1 MKKTFLFL
9 FILGIFTLFY
19 SCSSEDITREIV
31 TIEDELDPND
41 PNDPDPDDPDDP
53 DPDPEPQE
61 IEGFMACDGG
71 FAGIYP
77 CWDYDLISHIPL
89 NIFGAT
95 KANDCWG
102 WTDPQTGRE
111 YAIIG
116 FNNGTGFV
124 DVTDTENIIYVGK
137 MPITTSTSDW
147 RDIKVYNNFAFLVS
161 ESPGYG
167 MRVFNL
173 AKLRDVEETPAF
185 FATDY
190 YYSEFDQAHNIAIN
204 EDTGYAYVVGSGT
217 YSGGPHF
224 INIQSPLN
232 PIHEGGFNG
241 GGYSHDAQVVT
252 YNGPDSDYTGRE
264 IYIGSNVYG
273 IVIVDVTDKSNPEL
287 ISTQSYPNVGYSH
300 QGWLTE
306 DHRYFLAGDEFDEL
320 DYGVNTR
327 TLIMDF
333 EDLDNPILMSEYNAP
348 SFAIDH
354 NGYTKGD
361 LFYLASYTAGLRII
375 DISSIE
381 TGSLEEVGYFDSFP
395 TNNATEFNGAW
406 SVYPYFDSGK
416 IIISDI
422 NNGLF
427 IVQKKP

>member
-1 MKKTFLFL
+1 MKNTLLIL
-9 FILGIFTLFY
+9 FILGIFAIIY
-19 SCSSEDITREIV
+19 SCSSEDITRETVIIV
-31 TIEDELDPND
+31 DELDPND
-41 PNDPDPDDPDDP
+41 PEPDENDPVDP
-53 DPDPEPQE
+53 DPDPEPEE
-61 IEGFMACDGG
+61 IDGFFACDGG
-71 FAGIYP
+71 VDGIYP
-77 CWDYDLISHIPL
+77 CWDSDLITHIPL
-89 NIFGAT
+89 SVFGAS

-124 DVTDTENIIYVGK
+124 DVTDTDNIIYVAK
-137 MPITTSTSDW
+137 WPITTSTSEW
-147 RDIKVYNNFAFLVS
+147 RDIKVYNNFAFQVS
-161 ESPGYG
+161 ESLGYG

-173 AKLRDVEETPAF
+173 AKLRGVDETPGVLT
-185 FATDY
+185 TDY
-190 YYSEFDQAHNIAIN
+190 YYNELDKAHNIAIN

-224 INIQSPLN
+224 INIQNPLN
-232 PIHEGGFNG
+232 PVQEGGFNG
-241 GGYSHDAQVVT
+241 GGYNHDAQVVT

-264 IYIGSNVYG
+264 IYIGSNVSG
-273 IVIVDVTDKSNPEL
+273 IVIVDVTDKSNPEM
-287 ISTQSYPNVGYSH
+287 ISSLTYPNVGYSH

-327 TLIMDF
+327 TLIMDM
-333 EDLDNPILMSEYNAP
+333 EDLDNPYLMSEYNG
-348 SFAIDH
+348 STFSIDH

-361 LFYLASYTAGLRII
+361 LFYLSSYTAGLRII
-375 DISSIE
+375 DISSIG
-381 TGSLEEVGYFDSFP
+381 TGSLEEVGYFDTYP
-395 TNNATEFNGAW
+395 TDNATEFNGAW

-427 IVQKKP
+427 VIQKKP

>member
-1 MKKTFLFL
+1 MKKTLLFL
-9 FILGIFTLFY
+9 FIIGVFTLIN
-19 SCSSEDITREIV
+19 SCSSEDITRETVI
-31 TIEDELDPND
+31 IEDELDPND
-41 PNDPDPDDPDDP
+41 PDPGDPDPDDPGDT
-53 DPDPEPQE
+53 DPDPEE
-61 IEGFMACDGG
+61 IDGFMACEDG

-77 CWDYDLISHIPL
+77 CWDYDLITHIPL
-89 NIFGAT
+89 SVFGAS

-102 WTDPQTGRE
+102 WTDPQTGKE

-124 DVTDTENIIYVGK
+124 DITDPENIVYVAK
-137 MPITTSTSDW
+137 WPITTSTSDW
-147 RDIKVYNNFAFLVS
+147 RDVKVYNNFAFQVS

-173 AKLRDVEETPAF
+173 AKLRDVVETPAF
-185 FATDY
+185 LTTDY
-190 YYSEFDQAHNIAIN
+190 FYSDFDSAHNIAIN

-232 PIHEGGFNG
+232 PIQEGGFNG

-264 IYIGSNVYG
+264 IYIGSNVSG
-273 IVIVDVTDKSNPEL
+273 VVIVDVTDKSNPQT
-287 ISTQSYPNVGYSH
+287 ISSLTYPNVGYCH

-327 TLIMDF
+327 TLIMDL
-333 EDLDNPILMSEYNAP
+333 EDLDNPFLMSEYNGP
-348 SFAIDH
+348 TISIDH
-354 NGYTKGD
+354 NGYTKGNR
-361 LFYLASYTAGLRII
+361 FYLASYTAGLRII

-381 TGSLEEVGYFDSFP
+381 TGGLEEIGYFDTYP
-395 TNNATEFNGAW
+395 LDNAPEFNGAW

-416 IIISDI
+416 IVISDI